1 MNLHVPYFDY
11 GLTVYPQD
19 RKRYG
24 VYLEL
29 TEDHRMALGK
39 VGQKL
44 ERKCHKLS
52 KAGAFELTMALAEYM
67 DKKRG
72 AK

>member
-1 MNLHVPYFDY
+1 MNTHVPYFDY

-19 RKRYG
+19 RKRYAI
-24 VYLEL
+24 YLEL
-29 TEDHRMALGK
+29 PEAHRMALGK
-39 VGQKL
+39 VGQTL
-44 ERKCHKLS
+44 DTKCPRLS
-52 KAGAFELTMALAEYM
+52 KAGAFELVMALAEYM